1 MSTGRTEEGFVVVRV
16 SRKSEEKTRKRA
28 VWVRA
33 EMGTLRWREAEEEAM
48 KVSSQEGE
56 TERDFVLWS

>member
-1 MSTGRTEEGFVVVRV
+1 MVVRV
-16 SRKSEEKTRKRA
+16 SRKSEERTRKRA

-33 EMGTLRWREAEEEAM
+33 DMGTLRWREAEEQAM

-56 TERDFVLWS
+56 TDRDFVLWS